1 MGSSN
6 YKKVKLKV
14 AKINEKIAN
23 QRNDF
28 LHKLTHK
35 LIKENDVICIEDLDV
50 KKMKE
55 TDTTIRNLRVSDMS
69 WYEFKRQL
77 DYKADW
83 YEKQFLK

>member
-50 KKMKE
+50 KK
-55 TDTTIRNLRVSDMS
+55 
-69 WYEFKRQL
+69 
-77 DYKADW
+77 
-83 YEKQFLK
+83 